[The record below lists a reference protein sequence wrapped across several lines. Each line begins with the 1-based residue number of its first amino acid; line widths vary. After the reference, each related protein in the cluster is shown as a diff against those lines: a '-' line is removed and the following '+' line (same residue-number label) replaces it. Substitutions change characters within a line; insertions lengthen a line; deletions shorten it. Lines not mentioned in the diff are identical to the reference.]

1 MLFPVLRF
9 RGYALVCSGGNVVAG
24 GGSIDREADEGS
36 VDGLPDI
43 GEVLYELGSSTIT
56 PDEDPKEVIV
66 LLVVNV
72 DE

>member
-1 MLFPVLRF
+1 M
-9 RGYALVCSGGNVVAG
+9 VAG